1 MIQETSFNLQ
11 AEIKP
16 KQNKLKMMFQITGHC
31 QDATNQRSDPSEL
44 ETTGAANS
52 GGPRGSD
59 TPYNNVGHYMPGD

>member
-1 MIQETSFNLQ
+1 MIQGTSFNLQ

-44 ETTGAANS
+44 ETTGGCQFRRA
-52 GGPRGSD
+52 
-59 TPYNNVGHYMPGD
+59 PGIRYPL